1 MKNEIKFDFTRR
13 EFIRTTAAAAAG
25 IATGINFLNAAE
37 NEKKPLNYNPD
48 MEYRRLGKTGIMVS
62 AVCLGGRWKRID
74 TVVSGGGG
82 INNPDFQKK
91 SVRCCEP
98 LH

>member
-37 NEKKPLNYNPD
+37 NE
-48 MEYRRLGKTGIMVS
+48 
-62 AVCLGGRWKRID
+62 
-74 TVVSGGGG
+74 
-82 INNPDFQKK
+82 
-91 SVRCCEP
+91 
-98 LH
+98 